1 MSCRNTAGGRAA
13 SACASALFP
22 GASRKIPRIMHE
34 LKNAEKEMFPDAP
47 LPSKEKTLEVLD
59 RLAYL
64 VRNDPNIPFYR
75 KQRVFEKINSATNEV
90 IVDGVV
96 PDAATLTAWRDL
108 PFALEAEK
116 ISLNLRE
123 TYGRIEV
130 MEKASKNGETMTSL
144 PYHRRF
150 KNFKENTLQA
160 TEELFKSRPSRLSVE
175 EAENEFKSWISKVSS
190 SYNLPS
196 PNLVW
201 DAEAING
208 GGGYYSPEDQTI
220 ALSHVSI
227 TTLLHEF
234 RHHMQ
239 WQGIGTMVS
248 EDREEDARAWSLSL
262 YYTVRPRLFERLVQE
277 ERIYHISPQELE

>member
-22 GASRKIPRIMHE
+22 GSSHKIPRIMHE
-34 LKNAEKEMFPDAP
+34 LKNADKEMFPNAP
-47 LPSKEKTLEVLD
+47 QPSKEKTVEVLD

-64 VRNDPNIPFYR
+64 VRNDPNIPLSR
-75 KQRVFEKINSATNEV
+75 KQKAFEKINSAINEV
-90 IVDGVV
+90 LVDEVI

-108 PFALEAEK
+108 PFALETEK
-116 ISLNLRE
+116 ISSRLKE
-123 TYGRIEV
+123 AYGRIEAV
-130 MEKASKNGETMTSL
+130 ENAAKNGELMTSL

-150 KNFKENTLQA
+150 KNFKETTVNA
-160 TEELFKSRPSRLSVE
+160 TEDLFKARPSRLTLE
-175 EAENEFKSWISKVSS
+175 EAENVFKDWLSKVSA

-196 PNLVW
+196 PNFVW
-201 DAEAING
+201 DADAIDG
-208 GGGYYSPEDQTI
+208 GGGYYSPDDQTI
-220 ALSHVSI
+220 ALSHVSV

-239 WQGIGTMVS
+239 WQGIDTMVS
-248 EDREEDARAWSLSL
+248 EDKEEDARAWSLSL

-277 ERIYHISPQELE
+277 QRIYHISPQELG